1 MKSFVIILAENEHRR
16 KVGGE
21 AIEAAGF

>member
-1 MKSFVIILAENEHRR
+1 MVGQHGRR

-21 AIEAAGF
+21 ANGI